1 MITRYFYP
9 PIPACR
15 QAHLPPQGG
24 KGFYPPTQKTAAVK
38 PGMNA
43 LDGPSEALPSS
54 LPAGRQGQ
62 SEGGFSLLR
71 RIPPKGLRYRG
82 C

>member
-1 MITRYFYP
+1 MEALKI
-9 PIPACR
+9 
-15 QAHLPPQGG
+15 LEG
-24 KGFYPPTQKTAAVK
+24 KPSLNWEYDEEADVLYPPTQKTPAVK

-71 RIPPKGLRYRG
+71 RIPPKGLRYHGR
-82 C
+82 